1 MKKSDIPFNSDDAHA
16 FLPWVIGIMVCMA
29 TLLLCLQLTV
39 GSWIIDRSS
48 SYSNSFTVN
57 VPAGTEESAER
68 VEKIRALLEKLPGVD
83 EVIQVSDSKL
93 RDMLGPWLG
102 SGDSV
107 ANLPLPT
114 VLDVSMKN
122 SAAIDFK
129 DVEGKLAAIAPGTE
143 IDAHERWIAA
153 FANFSATVQWLITT
167 LAMLIIG
174 GLALM
179 IASTSRAAL
188 KLHART
194 VQLLHSI
201 GAEDNYIT
209 RQFQREAFL
218 MTLRGTV
225 PGCLLAGIG
234 YWAVGRYSA
243 SLETS
248 VLPSMN
254 MHASHLLLLVLM
266 PLACGVVAWIAARI
280 SVIKQLQRVL

>member
-16 FLPWVIGIMVCMA
+16 FLPWVIGIMVSMA

-39 GSWIIDRSS
+39 GSWIIDRSD
-48 SYSNSFTVN
+48 SYANSFTVN
-57 VPAGTEESAER
+57 VPATEDADNKTD
-68 VEKIRALLEKLPGVD
+68 KIRAALEKLPGV
-83 EVIQVSDSKL
+83 VSVTQVSDASL
-93 RDMLGPWLG
+93 REMLGPWLG
-102 SGDSV
+102 NGDSV
-107 ANLPLPT
+107 AQLPLPA
-114 VLDVSMKN
+114 VLDVTLKKN
-122 SAAIDFK
+122 AHIDFT
-129 DVEGKLAAIAPGTE
+129 DVESKLGDIVAGTE

-153 FANFSATVQWLITT
+153 FANFSATVQWLITS
-167 LAMLIIG
+167 LALLIIG

-201 GAEDNYIT
+201 GAEDGYIT

-225 PGCLLAGIG
+225 PGCILAGAA

-248 VLPSMN
+248 MLPSLGMSW
-254 MHASHLLLLVLM
+254 SHLLLLLTM
-266 PLACGVVAWIAARI
+266 PLACGIVAWVAARI
-280 SVIKQLQRVL
+280 SVLKQLQRVL